1 VAETVTLML
10 CGDVMLGRGVDQ
22 VLAHP
27 GDPTLVER
35 YQRDAR
41 RYVDLA
47 EEASGSIR
55 YPVDDSWPWG
65 EALGE
70 LERSRPGV
78 LVVNLETSVT
88 RCPDFARGKGIHYRM
103 SPENLG
109 ALQVA
114 QPDVCVLANNHVL
127 DFGRPGLDESL
138 RALHGGGL
146 RTVGAGPDLEA
157 ALAPAVVAAD
167 GGPEVTVLAYGDGSS
182 GVPAGWAATADRPGV
197 ARIPDLS
204 ARTAASVAARIE
216 REKQRGAIVVLS
228 LHWGSNWGY
237 DVPVEQVRFAHRMV
251 DAGVDVLHGHSSH
264 HPRPIEVYAGRLV
277 LYGCGDFIN
286 DYEGIGGYE
295 HYRDD
300 LRVLYRIQLAE
311 DGTLTAVE
319 LVPYQ
324 SRRLRLEH
332 ATSSDVGWLAEALD
346 RTSRE
351 AGVHVRPTPG
361 DRIVLEW
368 PER

>member
-1 VAETVTLML
+1 
-10 CGDVMLGRGVDQ
+10 
-22 VLAHP
+22 
-27 GDPTLVER
+27 
-35 YQRDAR
+35 
-41 RYVDLA
+41 
-47 EEASGSIR
+47 
-55 YPVDDSWPWG
+55 
-65 EALGE
+65 
-70 LERSRPGV
+70 
-78 LVVNLETSVT
+78 
-88 RCPDFARGKGIHYRM
+88 M

-204 ARTAASVAARIE
+204 VRTAASVAARIE

-368 PER
+368 PDR